1 MSDVRSHLFSQESVE
16 PSQSWAV
23 HQRKMLRVVV
33 EAASPLLA
41 AKGSMVA
48 YQGNVEFTHKGGGGG
63 FSGMVKRAVSTD
75 NTPLMQVTGNAE
87 VFLASLAND
96 VHLIELEGDSVCV
109 NGRSLLAFQSTL
121 QYDLRLNKGA
131 GFASGGVWSTFIS
144 GHGMVAVVADGAPL
158 LLETGQVPTFTD
170 TDATIAWAGH
180 MSPSLK
186 SSMNMKSMFF
196 GGTGEAFQY
205 AFNEPGWVLVQPSEG
220 PPPPP
225 TSNASNSTGLGSLF
239 S

>member
-1 MSDVRSHLFSQESVE
+1 MRSHLFSPSSTE
-16 PSQSWAV
+16 PTGTWAV
-23 HQRKMLRVVV
+23 HQKKMLRVVV
-33 EAASPLLA
+33 DPAHPLMA
-41 AKGSMVA
+41 AKGTMVA
-48 YQGNVEFTHKGGGGG
+48 YQGTAEFAHTSGGGG
-63 FSGMVKRAVSTD
+63 FGGMLKRAVSTD

-109 NGRSLLAFQSTL
+109 NGRSLLAFQSSL
-121 QYDLRLNKGA
+121 SYDLRLNKGA
-131 GFASGGVWSTFIS
+131 GFASGGVWSTFLS
-144 GHGMVAVVADGAPL
+144 GQGMVAVVADGTPL
-158 LLETGQVPTFTD
+158 LLETGKVPTYTD
-170 TDATIAWAGH
+170 TDATIAWGGH
-180 MSPSLK
+180 MTPGIK

-196 GGTGEAFQY
+196 GGSGEAFQY

-225 TSNASNSTGLGSLF
+225 TSNTSNSTSLGSLF